1 MDERILMLKNFIGN
15 RLACASEVI
24 DKMEY
29 NAKKSV
35 EKENT
40 EETKEILLDGGAE
53 ITAYLGEILQKIDEL
68 YGEKH

>member
-15 RLACASEVI
+15 RLACASVVI

-35 EKENT
+35 EKENI
-40 EETKEILLDGGAE
+40 EETKEVLLDGGAE
-53 ITAYLGEILQKIDEL
+53 ITSYLGEILQKIDEL
-68 YGEKH
+68 YEKK